1 MNGRK
6 QRGVPAR
13 LARAQERFAKWRR
26 SRKVGAR
33 IPQSL
38 WVTATKLAGTY
49 GVSQTAM
56 ALGLDFYALKKRVEV
71 KPPESAAA
79 RKSASTPAFV
89 ELGSPS
95 LAAPGECIV
104 EFEDAAGA
112 TMRVRLK
119 GGDSPDLLALS
130 RSFWS
135 IER

>member
-6 QRGVPAR
+6 QRAVPAR
-13 LARAQERFAKWRR
+13 LARAQQRFAKWRR

-38 WVTATKLAGTY
+38 WVSATKLAGTY
-49 GVSQTAM
+49 GVSQTAT
-56 ALGLDFYALKKRVEV
+56 ALGLDYYALKKRVEE
-71 KPPESAAA
+71 KPPESAPA

-89 ELGSPS
+89 ELASPS
-95 LAAPGECIV
+95 LAGPGEYIV

-112 TMRVRLK
+112 RMRVHLK
-119 GGDSPDLLALS
+119 GSDTPDLIALG
-130 RSFWS
+130 RNFWG